1 MRKIAFYPRL
11 ALGNLWRNKKTYLPY
26 LLACVVS
33 IFTFYT
39 LLAISVGGTLDG
51 IRQEAIVKSFTAIGT
66 IILGLFCC
74 VLVFYTNSF
83 LIKRRKKELGL
94 YAILG
99 MEKGNI
105 GVVMFFETLLVA
117 IIALGLGLGL
127 GMLLSKLIFW
137 ALLRLVRF
145 PVMMDMPVS
154 PMAALGTAA
163 FFGLIFLLTLFS
175 NLWQVRRASPISL
188 LSGARQGER
197 EPKASWLLTVV
208 GILALAGGYFV
219 ALYYQSPLETLMLF
233 LLAVALVIVGTFC
246 LFTSGSIALLKLLR
260 KNKKYYYTP
269 GHFISVSGMIYRMK
283 QNAAGLAT
291 ICILSCMVLVTVS
304 STVSLNL
311 GAEDSLR
318 MQYPYEH
325 QLRLDAY
332 EDGETL
338 LATAQSAA
346 AENGVQLHNIE
357 DNDLIYCTAEEKD
370 GVFTPATNG
379 DSMSMLVL
387 RMLLLEDYNRNEG
400 QAQTLAADEALL
412 LVAGGSYSR
421 DTLTLGGRTLRL
433 RPLQSLGKWQAG
445 QPDIGRTLLLVLPN
459 AAKRDE
465 LLAGEGFKLYKER
478 SLSFDLFGDEA
489 GRQRFDAA
497 FPAAFDT
504 LHTAAP
510 FRHTSRADGE
520 QNWYATNGGFL
531 FLGIYFGV
539 LFMLAAALIIYYKQL
554 SEGYDDAARF
564 EILQK
569 VGMGEA
575 EVKKTINKQ
584 ILLVF
589 FLPLLVA
596 VVHVAVAF
604 FPISRAMIIFGVINL
619 PLLAAC
625 SALTILAYAL
635 VYLVVFR
642 QTARTYFGIVRR
654 KS

>member
-412 LVAGGSYSR
+412 LVAAQKSSGKDSLKLKGR
-421 DTLTLGGRTLRL
+421 ARLDTMLR
-433 RPLQSLGKWQAG
+433 SDGA
-445 QPDIGRTLLLVLPN
+445 V
-459 AAKRDE
+459 
-465 LLAGEGFKLYKER
+465 
-478 SLSFDLFGDEA
+478 FD
-489 GRQRFDAA
+489 Q
-497 FPAAFDT
+497 
-504 LHTAAP
+504 
-510 FRHTSRADGE
+510 
-520 QNWYATNGGFL
+520 
-531 FLGIYFGV
+531 
-539 LFMLAAALIIYYKQL
+539 
-554 SEGYDDAARF
+554 
-564 EILQK
+564 
-569 VGMGEA
+569 
-575 EVKKTINKQ
+575 
-584 ILLVF
+584 
-589 FLPLLVA
+589 
-596 VVHVAVAF
+596 
-604 FPISRAMIIFGVINL
+604 
-619 PLLAAC
+619 
-625 SALTILAYAL
+625 
-635 VYLVVFR
+635 
-642 QTARTYFGIVRR
+642 
-654 KS
+654 